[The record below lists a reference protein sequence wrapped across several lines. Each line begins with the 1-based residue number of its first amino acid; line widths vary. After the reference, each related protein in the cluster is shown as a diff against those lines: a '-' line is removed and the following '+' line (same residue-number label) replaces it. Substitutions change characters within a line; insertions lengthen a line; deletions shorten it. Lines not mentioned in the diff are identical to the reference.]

1 MIFMKN
7 VHKTAK
13 ILKEKLKSLFRL
25 LGFITTW
32 AKWTMKSGFFVS
44 TLITEQIV
52 SPLAVV
58 SFAS

>member
-7 VHKTAK
+7 VHKTAR
-13 ILKEKLKSLFRL
+13 ILKEKMKSLFRL

-32 AKWTMKSGFFVS
+32 EMDNGKCFFVS

-52 SPLAVV
+52 SALAVV